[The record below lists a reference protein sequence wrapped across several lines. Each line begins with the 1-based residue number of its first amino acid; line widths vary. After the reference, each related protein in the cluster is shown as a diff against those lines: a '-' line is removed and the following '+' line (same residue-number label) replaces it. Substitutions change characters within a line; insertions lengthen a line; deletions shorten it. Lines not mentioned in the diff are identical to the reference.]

1 MDKYPNLKV
10 AYFKLVDLSLAS
22 KELTNTSIRK
32 NIKNLSISSIISYL
46 NQRIVLPLSV
56 FFLGVFL
63 SYTVVDRAINHEG
76 YDEASALIVKATK
89 SIEAKRTLEN
99 LQNNEIL
106 RFASRHYSPTQG
118 GAAEITMPVSYSP
131 NWVPSGF
138 KSDPSS
144 KNRFINSAKRKEFSI
159 FINLPRNSSLPDGE
173 YKRENF
179 VLLKKTYIHN
189 NRAHSIAVFGDI
201 DIDSGKKI
209 LNSIQI
215 N

>member
-1 MDKYPNLKV
+1 
-10 AYFKLVDLSLAS
+10 
-22 KELTNTSIRK
+22 
-32 NIKNLSISSIISYL
+32 
-46 NQRIVLPLSV
+46 
-56 FFLGVFL
+56 
-63 SYTVVDRAINHEG
+63 
-76 YDEASALIVKATK
+76 
-89 SIEAKRTLEN
+89 
-99 LQNNEIL
+99 
-106 RFASRHYSPTQG
+106 
-118 GAAEITMPVSYSP
+118 MPVSYSP

>member
-1 MDKYPNLKV
+1 M
-10 AYFKLVDLSLAS
+10 
-22 KELTNTSIRK
+22 
-32 NIKNLSISSIISYL
+32 
-46 NQRIVLPLSV
+46 SV

-63 SYTVVDRAINHEG
+63 SYTVVDRAINQEG

-106 RFASRHYSPTQG
+106 RFAARHYSPTQG

-131 NWVPSGF
+131 NWVPNGF

>member
-1 MDKYPNLKV
+1 M
-10 AYFKLVDLSLAS
+10 
-22 KELTNTSIRK
+22 
-32 NIKNLSISSIISYL
+32 
-46 NQRIVLPLSV
+46 SV

-144 KNRFINSAKRKEFSI
+144 KNRFINFSKKKRI
-159 FINLPRNSSLPDGE
+159 FNF
-173 YKRENF
+173 YKPP
-179 VLLKKTYIHN
+179 
-189 NRAHSIAVFGDI
+189 
-201 DIDSGKKI
+201 
-209 LNSIQI
+209 
-215 N
+215 